1 LYSIFFTYICTRFFR
16 KLSMVYRFLL
26 LSDEADNFKREIQ
39 ISSQATFHDFH
50 NVILK
55 TTEYD
60 PNQLY
65 SFYVCGDDWSKR
77 TEVTLIEMDT
87 SSEED
92 SYIME
97 DTYLEDLIMEEH
109 QKLLYV
115 FDQLS
120 ERVFFIELREIITG
134 KDLKEPVC
142 SRSVGT
148 PPQQFLNY
156 SMAALDIISDLD
168 ENFYGEDEFDD
179 EELDDLN
186 KGSFDDEYPD
196 ERY

>member
-1 LYSIFFTYICTRFFR
+1 
-16 KLSMVYRFLL
+16 MVYRFLL

-39 ISSQATFHDFH
+39 ISSLATFLDLHD
-50 NVILK
+50 VILK
-55 TTEYD
+55 ATGYD

-65 SFYVCGDDWSKR
+65 SFFICGDDWSKQ

-92 SYIME
+92 CYIME
-97 DTYLEDLIMEEH
+97 DTSLEDLITDEH

-134 KDLKEPVC
+134 KNLKEPVC
-142 SRSVGT
+142 SRSVGN
-148 PPQQFLNY
+148 PPQQFLDY

-186 KGSFDDEYPD
+186 KGSFDDDFPD
-196 ERY
+196 ERF